1 MQENTTQIQIEPNLR
16 PNINT
21 EQTKNNAKDSW
32 LKYLKQI
39 CLSYIN
45 INSNR
50 SKLKALSEFVST
62 QVDFLAINKK
72 RIW

>member
-21 EQTKNNAKDSW
+21 EQTKNNAKDSRS
-32 LKYLKQI
+32 KYLKQI

-50 SKLKALSEFVST
+50 NKLKALSEFVST

-72 RIW
+72 RT

>member
-21 EQTKNNAKDSW
+21 EQTKNSAKDSR
-32 LKYLKQI
+32 LKKQI

-50 SKLKALSEFVST
+50 NKLKALSEFVST
-62 QVDFLAINKK
+62 Q
-72 RIW
+72 

>member
-21 EQTKNNAKDSW
+21 EQTKNNAKDSR

-72 RIW
+72 RI

>member
-1 MQENTTQIQIEPNLR
+1 MQENTTQIQIEPSLR

-21 EQTKNNAKDSW
+21 EQTKNSAKDSR

-72 RIW
+72 KI

>member
-16 PNINT
+16 PNINI
-21 EQTKNNAKDSW
+21 EKIDNAKDSR

-50 SKLKALSEFVST
+50 SKLKVLSEFVST
-62 QVDFLAINKK
+62 RVDFLAINKK
-72 RIW
+72 RI